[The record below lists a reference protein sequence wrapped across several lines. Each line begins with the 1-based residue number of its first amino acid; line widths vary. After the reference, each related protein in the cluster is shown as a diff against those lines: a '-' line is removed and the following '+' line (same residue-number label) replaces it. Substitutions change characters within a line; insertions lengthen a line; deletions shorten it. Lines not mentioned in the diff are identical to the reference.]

1 VDDEGSQL
9 AELEARPSP
18 QPPQPPQPRPRRKL
32 LPILFL
38 AGGAL
43 LASYLTSKS
52 PRDQHVSLVLGPT
65 ADQVTQLEI
74 QYLAADGDLARDA
87 RMTFEPGRA
96 PRVVSHQP
104 QLADGEY
111 RLRID
116 LDTREGRR
124 SVERRVTL
132 GGGTT
137 QVDLVGALTSPPPR
151 SGPQPPSSSPEPQT
165 AP

>member
-1 VDDEGSQL
+1 MCGRSVGSDGDEPVRESPL
-9 AELEARPSP
+9 PVRPV
-18 QPPQPPQPRPRRKL
+18 RRRKL
-32 LPILFL
+32 LPFL
-38 AGGAL
+38 VLGAGAL
-43 LASYLTSKS
+43 IAGYLSSKS
-52 PRDQHVSLVLGPT
+52 PRDQHLRLVLGPR
-65 ADQVTQLEI
+65 AAEVTGLEV
-74 QYLAADGDLARDA
+74 QYVAEDGDLARDA
-87 RMTFEPGRA
+87 RMTFVAGET
-96 PRVVSHQP
+96 PRIVSHEP

-137 QVDLVGALTSPPPR
+137 QVDVTNVLSASPSPVTNPHLPPP
-151 SGPQPPSSSPEPQT
+151 T

>member
-1 VDDEGSQL
+1 MT
-9 AELEARPSP
+9 APEAAPEAAPEPTSSTP
-18 QPPQPPQPRPRRKL
+18 APAPVRPRKKL
-32 LPILFL
+32 LPVLFI

-43 LASYLTSKS
+43 LASYVTSKA
-52 PRDQHVSLVLGPT
+52 PREQQVRLVLGP
-65 ADQVTQLEI
+65 AAAEVTQVEV
-74 QYLAADGDLARDA
+74 QYLGADGDLARDA
-87 RMTFEPGRA
+87 RMSFEQGRA

-137 QVDLVGALTSPPPR
+137 QVDLAGIFTSPL
-151 SGPQPPSSSPEPQT
+151 PEPQT
-165 AP
+165 SP

>member
-1 VDDEGSQL
+1 VET
-9 AELEARPSP
+9 
-18 QPPQPPQPRPRRKL
+18 RPRKKL

-52 PRDQHVSLVLGPT
+52 PRDQHVSLVLGPA
-65 ADQVTQLEI
+65 ADRVTQVEI
-74 QYLAADGDLARDA
+74 QYLSADGELARDA

-96 PRVVSHQP
+96 PRVVSHAP
-104 QLADGEY
+104 QLADGDY

-116 LDTREGRR
+116 LDTTREGRR

-137 QVDLVGALTSPPPR
+137 QVDLTATLTSP
-151 SGPQPPSSSPEPQT
+151 QPQT

>member
-1 VDDEGSQL
+1 VCGRSVASEDEPVRESPL
-9 AELEARPSP
+9 PVSVRPV
-18 QPPQPPQPRPRRKL
+18 RRRKL
-32 LPILFL
+32 LPFL
-38 AGGAL
+38 VLGAGAL
-43 LASYLTSKS
+43 IAGYLSSKS
-52 PRDQHVSLVLGPT
+52 PRDQHLRLVLGPR
-65 ADQVTQLEI
+65 AAEVTGLEV
-74 QYLAADGDLARDA
+74 QYVAEDGDVARDA
-87 RMTFEPGRA
+87 RMTFGAGEA
-96 PRVVSHQP
+96 PRIVSHEP

-137 QVDLVGALTSPPPR
+137 QVDVANVLSAPAATN
-151 SGPQPPSSSPEPQT
+151 PQPPPPT